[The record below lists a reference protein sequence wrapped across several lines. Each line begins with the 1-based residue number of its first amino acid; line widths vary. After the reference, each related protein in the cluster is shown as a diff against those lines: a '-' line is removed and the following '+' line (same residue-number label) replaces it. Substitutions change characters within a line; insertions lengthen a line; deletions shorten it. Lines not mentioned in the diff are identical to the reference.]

1 MPDDEQERAAL
12 VMEHVRF
19 TPGLEEHVREIV
31 RDEMQ
36 RELARREM
44 ESRPLAEPT
53 ADGADD
59 GE

>member
-1 MPDDEQERAAL
+1 VEQKGAL

-19 TPGLEEHVREIV
+19 TPALEEHVRGIV

-36 RELARREM
+36 RELARREL
-44 ESRPLAEPT
+44 ESRAPLAEP
-53 ADGADD
+53 AEGADD

>member
-1 MPDDEQERAAL
+1 VEQKGAL

-19 TPGLEEHVREIV
+19 TPALEEHVRGIV

-36 RELARREM
+36 RELARREQ
-44 ESRPLAEPT
+44 ESRPPLADT
-53 ADGADD
+53 ADEGADG

>member
-1 MPDDEQERAAL
+1 VAEKGAL

-19 TPGLEEHVREIV
+19 TPALEEHVREVV

-44 ESRPLAEPT
+44 ESRQLAEP
-53 ADGADD
+53 AEGVD
-59 GE
+59 EE

>member
-1 MPDDEQERAAL
+1 MREKGAL

-19 TPGLEEHVREIV
+19 TPALEEHVREVV

-44 ESRPLAEPT
+44 ESRPPLAES
-53 ADGADD
+53 AEGADD
-59 GE
+59 E

>member
-1 MPDDEQERAAL
+1 VGEKGAL

-19 TPGLEEHVREIV
+19 TAALEEHVRGIV

-44 ESRPLAEPT
+44 ESRPSLADT
-53 ADGADD
+53 ADEGADG